1 MQSLGPGSEVI
12 SVHFGELWLK
22 GGNRHNFIKSLQN
35 NLADALSGSSAGRI
49 ELMRDRM
56 LVHIK
61 KNSDYAEISERISKV
76 FGISWFGRS
85 ATSRSTIPSI
95 IRTANT
101 LAGNGDMIRIE
112 AHRSAKDLK
121 FDSPELLSAFIK
133 RADKLKFGLE
143 IKSDDVI
150 TINAGKEI
158 TFLTRGRR
166 RGANGLPVG
175 SSGTGISLLSGGI
188 DSPVAS
194 WYAMKRGI
202 RPTYLHVHGFGSND
216 APELKKLIDTASI
229 LSRYSGISRVYFA
242 PFHIFQSMSMRT
254 DRKYETVLFKRF
266 LYLLAEAVAAKEH
279 ADCIITGESLGQVA
293 SQTIKNLSATS
304 SGIDSFVIRPLIG
317 LDKQEIIDI
326 AKSIGTMDLSVQ
338 KYRDVCSID
347 LKRVVLN
354 ASNVRV
360 AELSERMDLKS
371 AVAATLART
380 SHVDVSA
387 VWK

>member
-1 MQSLGPGSEVI
+1 MRSLRPGSEVV

-22 GGNRHNFIKSLQN
+22 GGNRHEFIKSLQN
-35 NLADALSGSSAGRI
+35 NLAVALSGSGAGTI
-49 ELMRDRM
+49 ELMRDRIM
-56 LVHIK
+56 VHMK
-61 KNSDYAEISERISKV
+61 KDSDYAMISERISKV
-76 FGISWFGRS
+76 FGVSWFGRS
-85 ATSRSTIPSI
+85 VVSRSTIPSI
-95 IRTANT
+95 IKSANA
-101 LAGNGDMIRIE
+101 LAGNGDTIRIE
-112 AHRSAKDLK
+112 AHRSSKDLK
-121 FDSPELLSAFIK
+121 FDSPGLLSAFIK
-133 RADKLKFGLE
+133 HAGTLSFKLDIASE
-143 IKSDDVI
+143 DII
-150 TINAGKEI
+150 TINAGKEM
-158 TFLTRGRR
+158 TFLTRGRL

-175 SSGTGISLLSGGI
+175 SSGIGVSLLSGGI

-202 RPTYLHVHGFGSND
+202 RPIYLHVHGFGSND
-216 APELKKLIDTASI
+216 AQELKKLIDTVSV
-229 LSRYSGISRVYFA
+229 LSRYSGLSRIYFA

-266 LYLLAEAVAAKEH
+266 LYLLAESVAAKER

-304 SGIDSFVIRPLIG
+304 SGIDEFVVRPLIG
-317 LDKQEIIDI
+317 FDKQEIIDV

-354 ASNVRV
+354 ASSERV

-380 SHVDVSA
+380 SYIDVSA
-387 VWK
+387 AWK